1 MNSEVTLRDIEAAEG
16 RIRKYIPPTPLEYSR
31 RLSEEVG
38 KEVYLKLEVFQPI
51 RVFKIRGAINKI
63 LSLDDSAVR
72 RGVITASSGNH
83 GLAVAYASRMFGIR
97 SVICV
102 PNNANPQKVAAIEEQ
117 GAEIVR
123 AGATYDETYSMARRL
138 AAKRNLTFVHA
149 FDDREVIAG
158 QGTCGLEIAEQANDL
173 DAAVVS
179 IGGGGLISGISVA
192 LKSLLDGVSLYGV
205 QTKAVPSM
213 YESVRAGRRML
224 VKRGSTIADGMQARP
239 GKLTLK
245 LVSKYVDKIGLVSDA
260 QIEAAMVDL
269 MLSMRV
275 LVEPAG
281 AAPLAA
287 VRNSLKLKESEK
299 VVLVVSGGNVAFSLL
314 SRLLRSRRIAE
325 GIS

>member
-16 RIRKYIPPTPLEYSR
+16 RIRKYLPPTPLEYSR

-97 SVICV
+97 STICV
-102 PNNANPQKVAAIEEQ
+102 PNNANLQKVAAVEEQ
-117 GAEIVR
+117 GAKIVR
-123 AGATYDETYSMARRL
+123 AGATYDETYSSARRL

-213 YESVRAGRRML
+213 YESVRVGRRML
-224 VKRGSTIADGMQARP
+224 VRRGSTIADGMQARP

-260 QIEAAMVDL
+260 QIEEAMLDL

-287 VRNSLKLKESEK
+287 VRNSLKLKEGKK

-314 SRLLRSRRIAE
+314 SRLLRSRRIGE